1 MPVLRRKS
9 IGWDRRVRI
18 CYWVVTHSVK
28 RIKMF
33 KTRNDDKRFTIILRT
48 LNRCLYA
55 VKLFSTVRRKIL
67 WFVQHRTR
75 QMCKGFKF
83 SMARLRAKRT
93 RVSVTQYPS
102 LLFRFSSS
110 LVSTWSNA
118 IVRCPSHDFEEGP
131 WYYLTY
137 LIFFFFTNKIKKR
150 RILRSSER
158 KYRLCFDPRVYYL
171 TNRQNPVHCSCLY
184 IFRLSTCNKTDDWR
198 WILFINNSFAFTN
211 NIPLIFS
218 SKLFIYSTRII
229 YHHDDW
235 K

>member
-9 IGWDRRVRI
+9 SGWDRRVRI

-48 LNRCLYA
+48 LNRCLLHA

-93 RVSVTQYPS
+93 RVSVMQYPS
-102 LLFRFSSS
+102 LLFRFSPS
-110 LVSTWSNA
+110 LVSTWYQTLLFD
-118 IVRCPSHDFEEGP
+118 VRPTIS
-131 WYYLTY
+131 
-137 LIFFFFTNKIKKR
+137 KKVR
-150 RILRSSER
+150 
-158 KYRLCFDPRVYYL
+158 D
-171 TNRQNPVHCSCLY
+171 
-184 IFRLSTCNKTDDWR
+184 
-198 WILFINNSFAFTN
+198 
-211 NIPLIFS
+211 
-218 SKLFIYSTRII
+218 II
-229 YHHDDW
+229 
-235 K
+235 